1 MGVVWGVGVVVVVGV
16 SGEEL
21 RKSDKAKG
29 DGVLRW
35 GQDGVVGVGVVG
47 GVEGTADVTGLYLLL
62 PILLPSCCC
71 CCCSLLRD
79 EELW

>member
-1 MGVVWGVGVVVVVGV
+1 MGVVWGVGVVVV

-21 RKSDKAKG
+21 RKSDRARG

-35 GQDGVVGVGVVG
+35 GQDGG
-47 GVEGTADVTGLYLLL
+47 GGEGPGVTGLYLLL
-62 PILLPSCCC
+62 PTLLPCW
-71 CCCSLLRD
+71 SLLRD